1 MKTMKSTKK
10 TEKTAAAGKKLVES
24 YKAFLNAGK
33 TEREC
38 VVQIIAMAEA
48 HGYKDISSCKSL
60 EPGDKVYVQ
69 KMNKA
74 VALFEIGKGSIED
87 GMNILGAHIDSPR
100 LDAKQNP
107 LYESDCITYL
117 NTHYYGGI
125 KKYQWVTLPL
135 AVHGVV
141 CKADGT
147 VVQVNIGEDAD
158 DPVFCISD
166 ILPHLAQDQMKKTGA
181 EIIKGEDLDV
191 IFGLRIPS
199 EKDGKTDDEDGQD
212 SGKKKK
218 GKADGKKAILELL
231 KKKYNIEA
239 DDLKSAELE
248 IVPAGAARDC
258 GLDRSMILGYGQDD
272 RSCAFTSVAA
282 MLESSAG
289 KRTNCCICVDKEEI
303 GSVGATGM
311 ASHMFENAVAEVIAR
326 LPEGYSELS
335 LRRSLANSIMLSSD
349 VNAAYDPKNSS
360 LYDKDNSSSL
370 GGGLVLNKYTGSR
383 GKSGASDANPE
394 FIARLRGIFDKAGVS
409 YQMAEL
415 GKVDQGGGGTI
426 AYLAAK
432 YGMNVIDAGVAVLS
446 MHAPWEIIAKED
458 LLQAYAGYKAFLKI

>member
-1 MKTMKSTKK
+1 
-10 TEKTAAAGKKLVES
+10 
-24 YKAFLNAGK
+24 
-33 TEREC
+33 
-38 VVQIIAMAEA
+38 
-48 HGYKDISSCKSL
+48 
-60 EPGDKVYVQ
+60 
-69 KMNKA
+69 MNKA
-74 VALFEIGKGSIED
+74 IALFDIGKGSIDD

-107 LYESDCITYL
+107 IYEKDCITYL

-125 KKYQWVTLPL
+125 KKYQWVTIPL

-147 VVQVNIGEDAD
+147 VIQVNIGEDAD

-166 ILPHLAQDQMKKTGA
+166 ILPHLAQEQMKKTGA

-199 EKDGKTDDEDGQD
+199 ENDGKTDDEDGKD

-239 DDLKSAELE
+239 DDFKSAELE

-258 GLDRSMILGYGQDD
+258 GLDCSMILGYGQDD
-272 RSCAFTSVAA
+272 RSCAFASVSA

-289 KRTNCCICVDKEEI
+289 KRTNCCVCVDKEEI

-311 ASHMFENAVAEVIAR
+311 HSRFFEDIVAEIIYKMGNYNDIYV
-326 LPEGYSELS
+326 YHCSKT
-335 LRRSLANSIMLSSD
+335 N
-349 VNAAYDPKNSS
+349 YH
-360 LYDKDNSSSL
+360 LYNQ
-370 GGGLVLNKYTGSR
+370 LNR
-383 GKSGASDANPE
+383 IRNC
-394 FIARLRGIFDKAGVS
+394 IS
-409 YQMAEL
+409 Y
-415 GKVDQGGGGTI
+415 
-426 AYLAAK
+426 
-432 YGMNVIDAGVAVLS
+432 
-446 MHAPWEIIAKED
+446 
-458 LLQAYAGYKAFLKI
+458 

>member
-10 TEKTAAAGKKLVES
+10 TEKTATAGKKLVES

-74 VALFEIGKGSIED
+74 IALFEIGKGSIDD

-107 LYESDCITYL
+107 IYEKDCITYL

-125 KKYQWVTLPL
+125 KKYQWVTIPL

-147 VVQVNIGEDAD
+147 VIQVNIGEDAD

-166 ILPHLAQDQMKKTGA
+166 ILPHLAQEQMKKTGA

-199 EKDGKTDDEDGQD
+199 ENDGKTDDEDGKD

-218 GKADGKKAILELL
+218 GKADG
-231 KKKYNIEA
+231 
-239 DDLKSAELE
+239 
-248 IVPAGAARDC
+248 
-258 GLDRSMILGYGQDD
+258 
-272 RSCAFTSVAA
+272 
-282 MLESSAG
+282 
-289 KRTNCCICVDKEEI
+289 
-303 GSVGATGM
+303 
-311 ASHMFENAVAEVIAR
+311 
-326 LPEGYSELS
+326 
-335 LRRSLANSIMLSSD
+335 
-349 VNAAYDPKNSS
+349 
-360 LYDKDNSSSL
+360 
-370 GGGLVLNKYTGSR
+370 
-383 GKSGASDANPE
+383 
-394 FIARLRGIFDKAGVS
+394 
-409 YQMAEL
+409 
-415 GKVDQGGGGTI
+415 
-426 AYLAAK
+426 
-432 YGMNVIDAGVAVLS
+432 
-446 MHAPWEIIAKED
+446 
-458 LLQAYAGYKAFLKI
+458 